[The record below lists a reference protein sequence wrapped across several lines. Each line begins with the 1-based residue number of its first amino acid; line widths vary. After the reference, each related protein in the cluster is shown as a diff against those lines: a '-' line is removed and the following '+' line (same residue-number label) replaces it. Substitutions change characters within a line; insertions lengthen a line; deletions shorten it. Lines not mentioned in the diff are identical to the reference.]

1 MKIYT
6 EYMIKTDKL
15 WELETLSYLKMR
27 NMVFRERILINSV
40 LHLTFS
46 MVPNIVFA
54 PNTMQNGWPTLYL
67 HLTLRRM
74 QNTDRGHKTQ
84 TQLITGF
91 ISFWSNS
98 IIQINFTGK
107 NIRKSRMVLF
117 VERYFLR
124 KILYGF
130 SMVKNSLSNIF
141 PQFCCD
147 LFILN
152 LQRQVV
158 LWCLH

>member
-1 MKIYT
+1 
-6 EYMIKTDKL
+6 
-15 WELETLSYLKMR
+15 
-27 NMVFRERILINSV
+27 MVFRERILINSM

-46 MVPNIVFA
+46 MAPNIVFA
-54 PNTMQNGWPTLYL
+54 PNTMQNGCLTLYL
-67 HLTLRRM
+67 RLTLHRM
-74 QNTDRGHKTQ
+74 QNTDRGRKTQ

-91 ISFWSNS
+91 ITFWSNS
-98 IIQINFTGK
+98 IIQINFTGT
-107 NIRKSRMVLF
+107 NIRKFRMVLF

-147 LFILN
+147 VFILN
-152 LQRQVV
+152 LERQVV